1 MAVES
6 RTVLGDA
13 LENCRHSLLWA
24 CFFSLF
30 INLLMLTPALYML
43 QVYDRV
49 IASGSEATLLVMTL
63 LVVFFFC
70 IMGALE
76 WVRSRVL
83 VRLGNRFDMQLHDR
97 LHGNMFWRDLNLPG
111 GHGAWPL
118 DDLATLRQ
126 ALAGGGL
133 LIFFDAVWVPIYLIV
148 LTLFHPWFGSFAAVA
163 GVLLLALAVIN
174 EKVTRQLLDDASR
187 DQAESRELAASNL
200 RNAEVLHAM
209 GMLAGIR
216 RRWARKHR
224 RYLSQQSKASDRAG
238 LLFSLT
244 RTLRLAAQSLILGLG
259 ALLVLNEQITP
270 GMMIAGSLL
279 MGRALAPIDQAIGS
293 WKSVVAARAAYR
305 RLEALFQE
313 VPDDEERMALPPPRG
328 ALAVKSVSAGPPS
341 QERPVIR
348 GVNIAIAAGEHVGII
363 GASAA
368 GKSTLARVLLGIWP
382 ARHGSVRLDG
392 AEIAQW
398 QRESLGP
405 YLGYLPQDIELFE
418 GSVGDNIARFEA
430 LDADKV
436 VVAAKRAGVHEMILH
451 LPEGYDTLLTP
462 KGGVL
467 SAGQRQRIGLARALY
482 NDPSLVVLD
491 EPNSNLDH
499 QGEKALTTAMQELKR
514 EGVTLLVISHR
525 TGVLKEVDSLL
536 LMEQGQV
543 RLFGPRERVLASMAG
558 EAQT

>member
-6 RTVLGDA
+6 RTVFGDA
-13 LENCRHSLLWA
+13 LESCRHSLRWVCL
-24 CFFSLF
+24 FSLF

-49 IASGSEATLLVMTL
+49 VTTGSEATLLLMTL
-63 LVVFFFC
+63 LVIFFFC
-70 IMGALE
+70 IMGGLE

-97 LHGNMFWRDLNLPG
+97 LHGDMFWRDFNLPG
-111 GHGAWPL
+111 RHGAWPL

-148 LTLFHPWFGSFAAVA
+148 LTLFHPWFGSFAAIA
-163 GVLLLALAVIN
+163 GALLLALAVIN

-209 GMLAGIR
+209 GMLGGIR
-216 RRWARKHR
+216 RRWARQHR
-224 RYLSQQSKASDRAG
+224 RYLAKQSMASDRAG

-279 MGRALAPIDQAIGS
+279 MGRALAPVDQAIGG

-305 RLEALFQE
+305 RLEALFRE
-313 VPDDEERMALPPPRG
+313 VPSHEERMALPPPRG
-328 ALAVKSVSAGPPS
+328 ELTVKSMAAGSPGEEWPI
-341 QERPVIR
+341 IR
-348 GVNIAIAAGEHVGII
+348 GVNLAIAAGEHVGII

-382 ARHGSVRLDG
+382 ARQGSVRLDG
-392 AEIAQW
+392 AEITQW

-418 GSVGDNIARFEA
+418 GSVGENIARFDE
-430 LDADKV
+430 LNADKV
-436 VVAAKRAGVHEMILH
+436 VAAASRAGVHEMILH
-451 LPEGYDTLLTP
+451 LPEGYDTHLTP

-482 NDPSLVVLD
+482 DDPALVVLD

-558 EAQT
+558 EAQA